1 MVVKNRPAMQET
13 WVQSLSGEDPLE
25 EEMAT
30 HSNILAW
37 KIPGTEEPS
46 GLQPTGWQR
55 VRHDGA
61 CMQRRKSSYQFPWQ
75 KKGGYLTDEN
85 TETLKMSVV
94 FPKLRHNY
102 LKKQKGKLRFFWH
115 PEVSDP
121 SVPFPM
127 SPLLPKRWV
136 PCSSLHGP
144 LLPQTSSWWEC
155 GRVPVFKWAWLQL
168 FLPTASCRSISQN
181 SSVLPEEDDERS
193 CSESETQ
200 LSQRPSGQHLGE
212 VIYAPSLLGFGLW
225 VLSFLPAG
233 LFPSICSHSLITPSQ
248 HSLSHSKGVTRL
260 ILSTKNGAC
269 VSHQAWS
276 SVLRIATMGRH

>member
-1 MVVKNRPAMQET
+1 MVKNRPAMQET

-61 CMQRRKSSYQFPWQ
+61 CMHRHKSSYQFPWQ

-102 LKKQKGKLRFFWH
+102 LKEQKGKLRFF
-115 PEVSDP
+115 
-121 SVPFPM
+121 
-127 SPLLPKRWV
+127 
-136 PCSSLHGP
+136 
-144 LLPQTSSWWEC
+144 
-155 GRVPVFKWAWLQL
+155 
-168 FLPTASCRSISQN
+168 
-181 SSVLPEEDDERS
+181 
-193 CSESETQ
+193 
-200 LSQRPSGQHLGE
+200 
-212 VIYAPSLLGFGLW
+212 
-225 VLSFLPAG
+225 
-233 LFPSICSHSLITPSQ
+233 
-248 HSLSHSKGVTRL
+248 
-260 ILSTKNGAC
+260 
-269 VSHQAWS
+269 
-276 SVLRIATMGRH
+276 